1 MRGVQTS
8 RRLEVG
14 TPLTRPLRG
23 HPLREGEGCL
33 SSVHHLFTLH
43 SHPQHEA
50 RRFRA
55 QSWYP
60 GWGFTLMEGAG
71 RVLSAPL
78 LGPG

>member
-1 MRGVQTS
+1 MR
-8 RRLEVG
+8 RRLLVG

-33 SSVHHLFTLH
+33 SPVRHLFTLH
-43 SHPQHEA
+43 SRPQHEA
-50 RRFRA
+50 RRERA

-60 GWGFTLMEGAG
+60 GWRFTLKTGAG
-71 RVLSAPL
+71 WVLSAPS